1 MKYDKKILED
11 PSAPVMALIYVIV
24 KNYTT
29 EAFNWNPQ
37 LLRNELE
44 EDFDLKLTDLQSD
57 KIQAGITVLTTNM
70 YESDVRTFEVCT
82 RLLTHNAQD
91 FEDFQPLEA
100 EELVAGLTEVMLI
113 KMEDITFGDDVT
125 VLRVMRFI
133 SPATEFAAFA
143 GDTAE
148 NPPIAKAAAAT
159 SAMRL
164 KLVFVDIIFLSR
176 KVAIKNFFTAAWFPN
191 AFS

>member
-113 KMEDITFGDDVT
+113 KMEDITFGDDVRVYAGEVFHEYGLCKSPDLFPDAIMPSGFPADCDDTEKNKALSEIFNAT
-125 VLRVMRFI
+125 VDAVTTYM
-133 SPATEFAAFA
+133 
-143 GDTAE
+143 
-148 NPPIAKAAAAT
+148 NK
-159 SAMRL
+159 
-164 KLVFVDIIFLSR
+164 
-176 KVAIKNFFTAAWFPN
+176 IK
-191 AFS
+191 